1 VINVDY
7 LESGLEKMLPLTMA
21 MILINNENNMTNSG
35 QTTDTNLIPVFTAEI
50 GGVIK
55 QTVDAR
61 DLHGFLGVKRD
72 FTSWIKKRI
81 EEYGF
86 MENED
91 YLLTKMGEQHLGGT
105 KYLSEFT
112 LVFDMAK
119 ELSMVE
125 KNTQGKAVRKYFI
138 ECERKLHDTHQSPI
152 DPVRKQPIHRSYA
165 DRRRAR
171 STWISRRETRFF
183 YVDFSSY

>member
-35 QTTDTNLIPVFTAEI
+35 QTTDTSLIPVFTAEI

-72 FTSWIKKRI
+72 FTSWIKKT
-81 EEYGF
+81 
-86 MENED
+86 D
-91 YLLTKMGEQHLGGT
+91 
-105 KYLSEFT
+105 
-112 LVFDMAK
+112 
-119 ELSMVE
+119 
-125 KNTQGKAVRKYFI
+125 
-138 ECERKLHDTHQSPI
+138 
-152 DPVRKQPIHRSYA
+152 
-165 DRRRAR
+165 
-171 STWISRRETRFF
+171 
-183 YVDFSSY
+183 